1 MPTLNDINRQIKAY
15 KDRYIFWTQKEIRSL
30 PDVLDEDEKIHA
42 VTSGMLD
49 NTTWLAVC
57 TQRRLIFLNCG
68 MVYGLRQ
75 VQFPLDR
82 IQSIDHHFALV
93 FGTIRVWDGASAFT
107 LNMILRGSII
117 PFVRVT
123 EEQMFKLRKAQSSP
137 ASAAPADVASQL
149 MKLAELKE
157 RGHLTEE
164 EFQRQK
170 KKLLG

>member
-1 MPTLNDINRQIKAY
+1 MPTRDEIQRQIKAY
-15 KDRYIFWTQKEIRSL
+15 PDRYIFWTQKEIRAL
-30 PDVLDEDEKIHA
+30 PEVLDDGESLKAI
-42 VTSGMLD
+42 TSGIVD
-49 NTTWLAVC
+49 TSTWLAVC
-57 TQRRLIFLNCG
+57 TNRRVIFLNRG

-93 FGTIRVWDGASAFT
+93 FGTIRVWDGASAFS
-107 LNMILRGSII
+107 LNMVLRNSII
-117 PFVRVT
+117 PFVRVV
-123 EEQMFKLRKAQSSP
+123 EEQMYQMRKSQSAP
-137 ASAAPADVASQL
+137 AAAPADVASQL